1 MQRAHVLPD
10 GRHAN
15 LRARQDLLRGDALYG
30 DSARGSEHDVI
41 VNGNNSIATIVSVLG
56 LLWQPDIT
64 RPAHPEPAPH
74 GYAKFT

>member
-1 MQRAHVLPD
+1 
-10 GRHAN
+10 
-15 LRARQDLLRGDALYG
+15 
-30 DSARGSEHDVI
+30 VI